1 MRVASASI
9 ARFGV
14 TFPPFACGG
23 GIAGLGSVSAC
34 WGGSESGSSSSRER
48 GIGGVSEQRDTAEED
63 KIYSTVHGTPRSSLL
78 VRGSWIDVA
87 MD

>member
-23 GIAGLGSVSAC
+23 GGGIAGLGSVPRVGVDLRVGLALA
-34 WGGSESGSSSSRER
+34 GR
-48 GIGGVSEQRDTAEED
+48 GTRGVSEQRHSRVEED
-63 KIYSTVHGTPRSSLL
+63 VSGTRDTSVLAPRARTLQP
-78 VRGSWIDVA
+78 G
-87 MD
+87 